1 MQCHMTNDVAVIVGT
16 RPEIIKCAPVIAKLR
31 EMNGL
36 RPVVLSTGQHEEMA
50 EQAFR
55 AFNLKP
61 DINLGL
67 MTVDQTPL
75 ALLGSL
81 LPKLELALRSI
92 NPRGVVVQGDTTT
105 ALGGALAAYHLA
117 LPCAHIEAGL
127 RTFEKYAPFPE
138 EMNRSLISVLGDLHF
153 APTAQAAENLR
164 QAGITAGV
172 HVTGN
177 TVVDALLEV
186 RGRMERG
193 ELSADPAVTKILN
206 QEKKLILVTG
216 HRRENFDA
224 PLESLC
230 RVLRDVVSLR
240 PEVAVVYPVHL
251 NPRVRETVLRELQHT
266 SGVHLLPPVDYP
278 SLVELIAKSTL
289 IVTDS
294 GGIQEEAPS
303 FGVPVIVTRATTER
317 NEAILT
323 GAAQLIPLSEPE
335 RLKHQIVSWLDRADA
350 ARSESPKAITN
361 PFGDGRAAERIATLL
376 NDSWLRHSA

>member
-1 MQCHMTNDVAVIVGT
+1 MRMTNDVAVIVGT

-31 EMNGL
+31 AMNGL

-55 AFNLKP
+55 IFALKP

-75 ALLGSL
+75 ALLGAL

-127 RTFEKYAPFPE
+127 RTFERYAPFPE

-153 APTAQAAENLR
+153 APTTQAVENLR
-164 QAGITAGV
+164 RVGVTSGV
-172 HVTGN
+172 HLTGN

-193 ELSADPAVTKILN
+193 ELSADPTVTAVLN
-206 QEKKLILVTG
+206 RNKKLILVTG

-230 RVLRDVVSLR
+230 RVLREVVSTH
-240 PEVAVVYPVHL
+240 PEVEVVYPVHL

-266 SGVHLLPPVDYP
+266 PGVHLLPPVDYP
-278 SLVELIAKSTL
+278 TLVELLARSTL

-317 NEAILT
+317 NEAILA
-323 GAAQLIPLSEPE
+323 GVAELIPLSEPE
-335 RLKHQIVSWLDRADA
+335 RLKTQMLKSIEASAPRKSLA
-350 ARSESPKAITN
+350 N
-361 PFGDGRAAERIATLL
+361 PFGDGRAAERIAKLL
-376 NDSWLRHSA
+376 NDSWLGSAAQQ